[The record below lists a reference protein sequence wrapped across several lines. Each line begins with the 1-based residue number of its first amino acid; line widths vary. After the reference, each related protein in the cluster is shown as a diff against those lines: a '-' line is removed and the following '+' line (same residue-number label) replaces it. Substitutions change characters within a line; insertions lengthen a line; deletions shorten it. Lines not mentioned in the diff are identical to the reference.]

1 MFVLFLGLAILS
13 LILLVIGAIWL
24 LAGRGQTTRRSG
36 RDVGAEIMGGLGEEQ
51 DDGVTVPL
59 FEKSAFVGTGA
70 KVTRESEMSFT
81 EIKQL
86 VRDREW
92 RAALP
97 VLLAMA
103 GLFGL
108 FIFGALA
115 LWSKMDDKLIAT
127 LIAGVVL
134 FTMARI
140 AWNFVRA

>member
-1 MFVLFLGLAILS
+1 MFVFFLVLAILS
-13 LILLVIGAIWL
+13 LILLVIGTIWL

-36 RDVGAEIMGGLGEEQ
+36 RDVGAELMGSIGSEDGE
-51 DDGVTVPL
+51 GVPVA
-59 FEKSAFVGTGA
+59 EKSVFVGKGVQVSRSVEIPYA
-70 KVTRESEMSFT
+70 

-86 VRDREW
+86 ISDRQW

-108 FIFGALA
+108 IVFGVLA
-115 LWSKMDDKLIAT
+115 LWFRMDDKLVAT
-127 LIAGVVL
+127 LITGVVL

-140 AWNFVRA
+140 GWNISRA

>member
-1 MFVLFLGLAILS
+1 MFVFFLVLAILS
-13 LILLVIGAIWL
+13 LILLVIGTIWL

-36 RDVGAEIMGGLGEEQ
+36 RDVGAELMGGMGDEDGE
-51 DDGVTVPL
+51 GVPVA
-59 FEKSAFVGTGA
+59 EKSVFVGKGVQVSRSVEISYA
-70 KVTRESEMSFT
+70 

-86 VRDREW
+86 IRDRQW

-108 FIFGALA
+108 IVFGVLA
-115 LWSKMDDKLIAT
+115 LWFKMDDKLVAT
-127 LIAGVVL
+127 LITGMVL

-140 AWNFVRA
+140 GWSISRA